1 MASKGDFFTIDKS
14 VFMTACGLSLNAG
27 IAYVIMACGSQGNNR
42 TTAWSVQAVS
52 KYADITRMRAERA
65 IKELES
71 AELARKIK
79 AGSKPLYILA
89 QSPEQTEEDKIYLPN
104 SIVTGVGEEEPP
116 IQRLRQMR
124 DTTYL
129 MVFCL
134 LYYIQ
139 DLENYGGMP
148 LEMLGTENIDVETLF
163 RGDVINV
170 HWVRSTTYKIRSP
183 WYSSSVFNYYGIDFN
198 DFSEVF
204 FDLRRDGLLKVW
216 GVVFESSE
224 YDAEEVG
231 YGLDYS
237 SVAELDKQSRIKV
250 KNLRKWPESGTYMA
264 VSRRIKQPV
273 IKAVARMHYRPHTGK
288 TARWFARDERKKD
301 KAREQIDKQL
311 SIEVAKAKER
321 LSK

>member
-65 IKELES
+65 INELES

-148 LEMLGTENIDVETLF
+148 PEMLKTTNTSVEMLFTGTVIDIQWLERSSFELSW
-163 RGDVINV
+163 
-170 HWVRSTTYKIRSP
+170 HWYG
-183 WYSSSVFNYYGIDFN
+183 SSIFSYYGIDFN
-198 DFSEVF
+198 DFSKVF
-204 FDLRRDGLLKVW
+204 FELRREGLLEVC
-216 GVVFESSE
+216 GYVFESSDYDSE
-224 YDAEEVG
+224 Y
-231 YGLDYS
+231 LCQSRSYS
-237 SVAELDKQSRIKV
+237 SVEALDKQFRV
-250 KNLRKWPESGTYMA
+250 KMKNMKKWPEHGFFMLSPK
-264 VSRRIKQPV
+264 RIKAPV
-273 IKAVARMHYRPHTGK
+273 IKSVCRMTYRPHTGK
-288 TARWFARDERKKD
+288 TSRWLAVNLRRDNQIEEQLN
-301 KAREQIDKQL
+301 REIA
-311 SIEVAKAKER
+311 IEAAKAKER

>member
-65 IKELES
+65 IKELEG
-71 AELARKIK
+71 AELTRKIK
-79 AGSKPLYILA
+79 QGSKPLYSLA
-89 QSPEQTEEDKIYLPN
+89 QSPDQTEEDKIYLPN

-148 LEMLGTENIDVETLF
+148 LEMMQDKNSPLETLF
-163 RGDVINV
+163 TGDVIDIQWV
-170 HWVRSTTYKIRSP
+170 ESSGFELSWHWYG
-183 WYSSSVFNYYGIDFN
+183 SSIFSYYGIDFN
-198 DFSEVF
+198 DFSEIF
-204 FDLRRDGLLKVW
+204 FDLRREGLLEVY
-216 GVVFESSE
+216 GVVFESPDH
-224 YDAEEVG
+224 DAEYLCSTFG
-231 YGLDYS
+231 YSYIE
-237 SVAELDKQSRIKV
+237 ELDKQRRVKMRTIKAWPKNGNYILSPIRV
-250 KNLRKWPESGTYMA
+250 KNPT
-264 VSRRIKQPV
+264 IKSV
-273 IKAVARMHYRPHTGK
+273 CRMTYRPHTGK
-288 TARWFARDERKKD
+288 TSRWLAIHLRRNNQIKD
-301 KAREQIDKQL
+301 HLNREIA
-311 SIEVAKAKER
+311 IEAAKAKER

>member
-27 IAYVIMACGSQGNNR
+27 IAYVIMACGSQRNNR

-52 KYADITRMRAERA
+52 KYADITRMRADRA
-65 IKELES
+65 IKELED
-71 AELARKIK
+71 AEFIRKIK
-79 AGSKPLYILA
+79 AGSNPLYSLA
-89 QSPEQTEEDKIYLPN
+89 QSPDQTEEDKIYLPK

-148 LEMLGTENIDVETLF
+148 PEMLETNNTSVEMLFTGTVIDIQWLE
-163 RGDVINV
+163 
-170 HWVRSTTYKIRSP
+170 RSSFKLRWG
-183 WYSSSVFNYYGIDFN
+183 WYGSSIFSYYGIDFN

-204 FDLRRDGLLKVW
+204 FDLRREGLLEVC
-216 GVVFESSE
+216 GYVFESSDYDSE
-224 YDAEEVG
+224 Y
-231 YGLDYS
+231 LCQSRSYS
-237 SVAELDKQSRIKV
+237 SVEALDKQFRV
-250 KNLRKWPESGTYMA
+250 KMKNMKKWPEHGFFMLSPK
-264 VSRRIKQPV
+264 RIKAPV
-273 IKAVARMHYRPHTGK
+273 IKSVCRMTYRPHTGK
-288 TARWFARDERKKD
+288 TSRWLAVNLRRDNQIEEQLN
-301 KAREQIDKQL
+301 REIA
-311 SIEVAKAKER
+311 IEAAKAKER